1 MRGKE
6 VKTRRPFAA
15 SPRVFILGCTLVVVS
30 VQFYLSRRAHTEQLR
45 PASRAK
51 PVTAVSRSG
60 GTMLRP
66 QFVLFGD
73 SITQHGFSEGGWCAR
88 LANDYSRKVRMLVA
102 VA

>member
-6 VKTRRPFAA
+6 IKSRRPFAA
-15 SPRVFILGCTLVVVS
+15 SPRVFILGCTLVVLS

-45 PASRAK
+45 PVSRAK
-51 PVTAVSRSG
+51 PVTTVSRSG

-88 LANDYSRKVRMLVA
+88 LANEYSRKVRTFVA
-102 VA
+102 TA